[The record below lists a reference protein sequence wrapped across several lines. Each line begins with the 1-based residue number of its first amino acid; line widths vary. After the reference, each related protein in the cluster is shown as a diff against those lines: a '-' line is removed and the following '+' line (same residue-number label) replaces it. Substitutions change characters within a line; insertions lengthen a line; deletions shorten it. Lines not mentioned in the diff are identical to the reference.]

1 MQSALNSHI
10 ELSNG
15 QLEVL
20 SCDQCTQYLG
30 KELCTVSPH
39 IHEVESRMRKAW
51 AKIHQFKPELTD
63 QGYPLGQR
71 CRLFHPGSGDS
82 KCTIWIMLVDS
93 DKRNGIQDK
102 IDTAEDVEIYVGQ
115 EVVPKQ

>member
-1 MQSALNSHI
+1 MGKISPIQTRAHRSKLSIGTAMQTL
-10 ELSNG
+10 
-15 QLEVL
+15 
-20 SCDQCTQYLG
+20 
-30 KELCTVSPH
+30 
-39 IHEVESRMRKAW
+39 
-51 AKIHQFKPELTD
+51 
-63 QGYPLGQR
+63 
-71 CRLFHPGSGDS
+71 PGGGDS